1 MRLLEQDRK
10 RFHTFPI
17 SLFLHRMG
25 KKAGCWDD
33 RSENFKRT
41 AWDGEPVSILPDADY
56 PVGASLFLVGTHS
69 AGAIRG
75 NTGENTQK
83 VVASDIFPIKLIA
96 SVLTVSALGF
106 FFSLAL
112 RTCQDAAQRNDLAAQ
127 KSAAANVWASLFVLT
142 AALIRLYDLNFME
155 SVRRSLV
162 TENVQPE

>member
-1 MRLLEQDRK
+1 MIDQKILKEQLG
-10 RFHTFPI
+10 TVNQ
-17 SLFLHRMG
+17 SLFYLMLIILSVLLSFWSVLIQREQLEETL
-25 KKAGCWDD
+25 AG
-33 RSENFKRT
+33 
-41 AWDGEPVSILPDADY
+41 
-56 PVGASLFLVGTHS
+56 
-69 AGAIRG
+69 
-75 NTGENTQK
+75 NTQK

-112 RTCQDAAQRNDLAAQ
+112 RTCQDAAQRNDLVAQ